1 MNVEENPL
9 AVSLDKG
16 AAAESLK
23 KRRSLFKRE
32 DGSSIFKPEDAA
44 GNRFYPREGFDRDA
58 HTEQMGGAMAAIT
71 GTPNPYANSL
81 SESTQISPAPSSN
94 LVELGEAFLFAQKN
108 RGSSAT

>member
-23 KRRSLFKRE
+23 KRRSRFKGE
-32 DGSSIFKPEDAA
+32 DGSSRSKPEDAA
-44 GNRFYPREGFDRDA
+44 GNRFYQREGFDRDA
-58 HTEQMGGAMAAIT
+58 HANQMGGAMAAIT

-94 LVELGEAFLFAQKN
+94 LVELGEAFLLAQKN